1 MSEGLVWT
9 SENAAALSRLRMEKG
24 LDAFQLAR
32 IANLSS
38 QQIFELESLEP
49 LKERSNF
56 YTPEIKAQI
65 GRRLLAHNWGKT

>member
-1 MSEGLVWT
+1 MTEGLVWT

-24 LDAFQLAR
+24 LDAFQLAK
-32 IANLSS
+32 ANLSS